1 MSSPRLSRA
10 RVALLAFASL
20 CAVGLAAAWLSAWRR
35 LPAKAESPPGLTAA
49 SARYVLRWDRSGTA
63 PAPAGPPGAFM
74 VTSNLGY
81 EVRVDRGFVVD
92 TSASL
97 VDCLGPGGDV
107 WRSAGERAA
116 SRLATA
122 LLGVA
127 HAGHSQ
133 AVDPSSLA
141 RATLTDLTAAD
152 GDIVAG
158 ETRFPEARYCH
169 VHLVIAG
176 GAGPSPY
183 TATFP
188 NVDTTRATLYVRG
201 SWRRAGGEP
210 HPFELHSTSVDA
222 LLVALPAVVEG
233 SLSGRA
239 AVVVLERRLATMFDD
254 VALDALD
261 ALHTPAAPAAASAAA
276 KAVLRNLDHRARVRV
291 TTQ

>member
-1 MSSPRLSRA
+1 M
-10 RVALLAFASL
+10 
-20 CAVGLAAAWLSAWRR
+20 
-35 LPAKAESPPGLTAA
+35 
-49 SARYVLRWDRSGTA
+49 
-63 PAPAGPPGAFM
+63 
-74 VTSNLGY
+74 
-81 EVRVDRGFVVD
+81 
-92 TSASL
+92 
-97 VDCLGPGGDV
+97 
-107 WRSAGERAA
+107 
-116 SRLATA
+116 
-122 LLGVA
+122 
-127 HAGHSQ
+127 
-133 AVDPSSLA
+133 
-141 RATLTDLTAAD
+141 
-152 GDIVAG
+152 
-158 ETRFPEARYCH
+158 
-169 VHLVIAG
+169 HLVIAG

-276 KAVLRNLDHRARVRV
+276 KAVLRNLDRRARVRV